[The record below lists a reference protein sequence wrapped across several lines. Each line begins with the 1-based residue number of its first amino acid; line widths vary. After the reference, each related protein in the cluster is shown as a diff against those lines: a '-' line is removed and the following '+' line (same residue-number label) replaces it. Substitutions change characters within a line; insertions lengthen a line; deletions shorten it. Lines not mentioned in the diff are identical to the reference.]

1 VNVPAISQKRG
12 FIVSLTPTFDISLTS
27 NWVNMAIEIQTT
39 NVPQYH
45 EKPASVCAL
54 ETVDFSRLLSQ
65 EPEEVEKLLHCCQ
78 TQGFFYLDLQGIDG
92 RRILDDEQQLL
103 QVMRKFF
110 NASAE
115 TKNEIGLPSQ
125 DHG

>member
-1 VNVPAISQKRG
+1 
-12 FIVSLTPTFDISLTS
+12 
-27 NWVNMAIEIQTT
+27 MAIQTQAPNT
-39 NVPQYH
+39 VQYRG
-45 EKPASVCAL
+45 KQAPVCAL

-65 EPEEVEKLLHCCQ
+65 EPEEVEKLLRCCQ

-110 NASAE
+110 SHPAE
-115 TKNEIGLPSQ
+115 TKMEIGLPSLS
-125 DHG
+125 HG